1 MIARAESVMGTVV
14 SFLVDPGALSDEV
27 VNRLIDDACAELHH
41 LDERFSTW
49 KPESELSRWRGG
61 ETTAPSPLMNEVLEL
76 SRAAQRI
83 TQGFFDPWAL
93 PGGFDP
99 TGLVKGWAAERAL
112 AILARGG
119 LTTALVN
126 AGGDICVLP
135 GASFDVGVQ
144 HPSDPDA
151 LCGVVRVTTAVATS
165 GVYARGDHLVNPFG
179 GEVAAVSAT
188 VIGGRL
194 AYADALATA
203 LAVGGAPVLH
213 LLERRRGVEGFF
225 ITSEGTLYQTSG
237 MTFVHAVAPDE
248 GQNDRREAGPTL

>member
-1 MIARAESVMGTVV
+1 MGTII
-14 SFLVDPGALSDEV
+14 SFLVDPGSLTDGV

-49 KPESELSRWRGG
+49 KPDSELSRWRRG
-61 ETTAPSPLMNEVLEL
+61 ETAAPSALMNEVLEL
-76 SRAAQRI
+76 SHTAQRI
-83 TQGFFDPWAL
+83 TNGFFDPWAL

-112 AILARGG
+112 SILARGG
-119 LTTALVN
+119 LTAALVN

-135 GASFDVGVQ
+135 GSSFDVGVQ
-144 HPSDPDA
+144 HPQQPDA
-151 LCGVVRVTTAVATS
+151 LCGVVRVTSAVATS
-165 GVYARGDHLVNPFG
+165 GVYARGDHLVNPLG

-188 VIGGRL
+188 VVGGRL

-213 LLERRRGVEGFF
+213 LLERRRGVEGFY
-225 ITSEGTLYQTSG
+225 ITPDGALYQTSG
-237 MTFVHAVAPDE
+237 MAFVDTSTPLEGGPDS
-248 GQNDRREAGPTL
+248 RATSPTL

>member
-14 SFLVDPGALSDEV
+14 SFLVDPGDLSEQAV
-27 VNRLIDDACAELHH
+27 GQLIDDACGELHR

-49 KPESELSRWRGG
+49 KPESELSRLRRG
-61 ETTAPSPLMNEVLEL
+61 ETEASSSLMSEVLDL

-83 TQGFFDPWAL
+83 TNGYFDPWAL

-112 AILARGG
+112 SILARGG

-135 GASFDVGVQ
+135 GGAFDVGVQ
-144 HPSDPDA
+144 HPDDPGA
-151 LCGVVRVTTAVATS
+151 LCGVVRATSAVATS
-165 GVYARGDHLVNPFG
+165 GVYARGDHLVNPLG

-188 VIGGRL
+188 VVGGRL

-203 LAVGGAPVLH
+203 LAVGGTPVLH

-225 ITSEGTLYQTSG
+225 ITPDGALYQTSG
-237 MTFVHAVAPDE
+237 MTFVNAREPRDGEAPSRAV
-248 GQNDRREAGPTL
+248 GPTL

>member
-1 MIARAESVMGTVV
+1 MISRAESVMGTVV
-14 SFLVDPGALSDEV
+14 SFLVDPGALPEKGVD
-27 VNRLIDDACAELHH
+27 RLIDDACAELHR

-49 KPESELSRWRGG
+49 KPESELSRWRRGG
-61 ETTAPSPLMNEVLEL
+61 AAAPSSLMSEVLEL
-76 SRAAQRI
+76 SHTARRV
-83 TQGFFDPWAL
+83 TKGFFDPWAL

-112 AILARGG
+112 AILAHGG

-126 AGGDICVLP
+126 AGGDVCVLP
-135 GASFDVGVQ
+135 GTSFDVGVQ
-144 HPSDPDA
+144 HPRDPDA
-151 LCGVVRVTTAVATS
+151 LCGVVRVTSAVATS

-179 GEVAAVSAT
+179 GEVVAVSAT

-203 LAVGGAPVLH
+203 LAVGGVPVLH

-225 ITSEGTLYQTSG
+225 ITPDGTLYQTSG
-237 MTFVHAVAPDE
+237 MTFVNAAPGE
-248 GQNDRREAGPTL
+248 GEPEPRESGPTL